1 MPINPQFEASAK
13 SIFNRLSAAKHPL
26 IVSHGH
32 PDGDTLGCALAF
44 LDWFRSRGVKATS
57 FCADPPPTSCAHLSR
72 VTEVK
77 NDLAVLDDPEIDL
90 VLVVDAGDLKVTGVP
105 EAMSKLLQRVP
116 ASINIDHHVSNPNFA
131 RENLVVIT
139 ASSATEIVYEIFR
152 IGGVIPTRAMANCLL
167 TGILF
172 DTSNFSNSA
181 TTVRCLEIAS
191 ELVLRGAS
199 FQGVTRNIYHNKPL
213 PVLKLWGLAMER
225 LRLDPETGVASTA
238 LFLEDFRANQA
249 SEDSTGGI
257 SNLLGYLLP
266 TPVLLVLREVAGGKV
281 VGSYRATGDTD
292 VAALAKKYG
301 GGGHR
306 KAAGFTVTGQ
316 IIESEQGW
324 KVALTKA
331 IS

>member
-1 MPINPQFEASAK
+1 MPLNPQFEASAK
-13 SIFNRLSAAKHPL
+13 SIFNRISVAKHPL

-44 LDWFRSRGVKATS
+44 LDWFRSRGIKATA
-57 FCADPPPTSCAHLSR
+57 FCADPPPTHCAHLPGLSAI
-72 VTEVK
+72 TH
-77 NDLAVLDDPEIDL
+77 DQAVLDNPTIDL

-105 EAMSKLLQRVP
+105 ELLAKTIQRVP
-116 ASINIDHHVSNPNFA
+116 SSVNIDHHPSNPNFA
-131 RENLVVIT
+131 QENLVVTT
-139 ASSATEIVYEIFR
+139 ASSASEIVYEIFR
-152 IGGVIPTRAMANCLL
+152 VGGVIPSRAMANCLL

-199 FQGVTRNIYHNKPL
+199 FQIVTRNIYHNKSL
-213 PVLKLWGLAMER
+213 AVLKLWGLALER
-225 LRLDPETGVASTA
+225 LRFDPATEVASTA
-238 LFLEDFRANQA
+238 LFLEDFRVHQA

-257 SNLLGYLLP
+257 SNLLGYLLGV
-266 TPVLLVLREVAGGKV
+266 PVLLVLREVAGGRV
-281 VGSYRATGDTD
+281 VGSYRATGDVD

-306 KAAGFTVTGQ
+306 KAAGFTVAGQ
-316 IIESEQGW
+316 IIESEQSW
-324 KVALTKA
+324 KVALTET